1 MPHKCTKCGKVYED
15 GSDAI
20 LKGCECG
27 NRLFYY
33 LKDKKPR
40 QKQKKVETA
49 EKVKLP
55 KDDISNIMVG
65 NGVYKIDVDSLMK
78 KEPIIVSGG
87 EGRYIVS
94 ISSVFKNLRKKKR

>member
-1 MPHKCTKCGKVYED
+1 MPHKCTKCGRVYED
-15 GSDAI
+15 GSDVI

-33 LKDKKPR
+33 LKTNKKPSSA
-40 QKQKKVETA
+40 QPKVE
-49 EKVKLP
+49 KVEIS

-65 NGVYKIDVDSLMK
+65 DGVYKIDVDSLMK